1 MSQAAPVKSSKKG
14 KKADSTIVYFFALFF
29 GVSAMACVGSK
40 YRTVANADT
49 KPFNSFE
56 EFYPH
61 YISQHQDATCRRLHV
76 IGTTIVIMMAL
87 WDPFVIPSM
96 VMAATVG
103 YATFLMTKDLPHG
116 LFEMIAMLFTFQ
128 FFMRRLTG
136 TWYKGLLVP
145 IIAYS
150 FAWVGHFYFEM
161 NKPATFIYPSYSLAG
176 DFRLWFEVASQER
189 AF

>member
-1 MSQAAPVKSSKKG
+1 MAPATKAKSKSGAKG
-14 KKADSTIVYFFALFF
+14 KDSTVIYFFALFF
-29 GVSAMACVGSK
+29 GLSAMACVGSK
-40 YRTVANADT
+40 YRTVANATT

-56 EFYPH
+56 EFYPY
-61 YISQHQDATCRRLHV
+61 YISQHQDETCRRLHV
-76 IGTTIVIMMAL
+76 IGTTIVILMAL
-87 WDPFVIPSM
+87 FDPFVIPSM
-96 VMAATVG
+96 LMAATVG
-103 YATFLMTKDLPHG
+103 YSTFLMTKDVEHG
-116 LFEMIAMLFTFQ
+116 LFEMMAMLFTFQ

-145 IIAYS
+145 IIAYA
-150 FAWVGHFYFEM
+150 FAWVGHFYFEL